1 MQVNSPIA
9 IMRSLFYDIHRT
21 VMKAV
26 EMAGYSIGTALKTVG
41 ISRSWYYSQMDFSP
55 LMDKRFNPFVVRDE
69 EEWMVVSFRQRSP
82 MKSFREIA
90 YTLIHENLAYF
101 SPSTVYRILKKHDL
115 IIPWNKKT
123 WASTR
128 PEHAKSPD
136 ERWQTDIIYI
146 KIAGRFFHLIIFIDE
161 YSRYIVHHSLLI
173 SMDAGSVPMEALSA
187 IENLRKDS
195 IAEPIIQSDNGS
207 SFIAMEFKTVL
218 KQNNLTQKLI
228 HPHTPEQNGIVERAN
243 KTMRESLTTV
253 ILADYEQAKQ
263 EISKIIDYYNNKRRH
278 SSLNY
283 LTPVQY
289 YRGEPDIL
297 LAVREAKIEKARI
310 LRKERNMEMKK
321 GGVTAGIVS

>member
-1 MQVNSPIA
+1 
-9 IMRSLFYDIHRT
+9 MRSLFYDIRRT
-21 VMKAV
+21 VMNAV
-26 EMAGYSIGTALKTVG
+26 ERSGFSLKKTLFILGVSG
-41 ISRSWYYSQMDFSP
+41 SWYYSQLSP
-55 LMDKRFNPFVVRDE
+55 LLVIDGRFNPFAVRDE
-69 EEWMVVSFRQRSP
+69 EEWMVVSFKKRNP
-82 MKSFREIA
+82 MMSFREIA
-90 YTLIHENLAYF
+90 YTLIDEDLAYL
-101 SPSTVYRILKKHDL
+101 SPGTVYSILKKNDL
-115 IIPWNKKT
+115 IRPWKRAT
-123 WASTR
+123 WESTR
-128 PEHAKSPD
+128 HEHVKRPD
-136 ERWQTDIIYI
+136 EKWQTDLMYI
-146 KIAGRFFHLIIFIDE
+146 KIAGRFFYLIIFIYE
-161 YSRYIVHHSLLI
+161 YSRYIVLHSLLI
-173 SMDAGSVPMEALSA
+173 SMDAGSVSMEALSA

-207 SFIAMEFKTVL
+207 SFTAMEFKTVL

-253 ILADYEQAKQ
+253 ILTDYEQAQQ

-321 GGVTAGIVS
+321 GGVTAGTVS